1 MSNEQIL
8 LSTGDISKRLGLNI
22 SAPFIREVLNVEHT
36 EKIKAGFYWN
46 EAGEKAIYL
55 ALAHHIKRVHDGE
68 HAPVREVT
76 PRKQKVDEAADDPL
90 FADESTFDPLFA
102 D

>member
-1 MSNEQIL
+1 MTTEQTL

-22 SAPFIREVLNVEHT
+22 SAPFIREVLGVEHT

-46 EAGEKAIYL
+46 VAGEKAIYL

-76 PRKQKVDEAADDPL
+76 PRKPKVVDEPVDPL
-90 FADESTFDPLFA
+90 FADEPQPDPLFLY
-102 D
+102 